1 MSLNISTASLRSL
14 IALVEKR
21 EKLTAELEAI
31 ENQIAAAIGGSTPVV
46 KTVSSRKIRGG
57 ELGNARSVK
66 AQKKRGKRGAIKELI
81 LAGLKEAGDAGIAV
95 RHLAAKLGLK
105 PGSVHVWFG
114 TTGKKSGLTEALGK
128 GVYRLK
134 ESIGVETPQSSLKA
148 PKPKIARKN
157 EQLGAKRGKKK
168 TKAVKTK

>member
-14 IALVEKR
+14 IILAEKR
-21 EKLTAELEAI
+21 EKLMAELASI
-31 ENQIAAAIGGSTPVV
+31 EKQIAAAIEGSTPVV

-57 ELGNARSVK
+57 ELGNARLPRVP
-66 AQKKRGKRGAIKELI
+66 KKRGKRGAMKELI

-95 RHLAAKLGLK
+95 RHLAAKLALK

-128 GVYRLK
+128 GIYRLK
-134 ESIGVETPQSSLKA
+134 QSVGAETPSNLLKA
-148 PKPKIARKN
+148 PKQKVTKKLPKYP
-157 EQLGAKRGKKK
+157 K
-168 TKAVKTK
+168 TPGPTK

>member
-14 IALVEKR
+14 LALAEKR
-21 EKLTAELEAI
+21 EKLTAELASI
-31 ENQIAAAIGGSTPVV
+31 EKQIAAAIEGSTSVV

-57 ELGNARSVK
+57 ELGNARLPR
-66 AQKKRGKRGAIKELI
+66 APKKRGKRGAVKKMI
-81 LAGLKEAGDAGIAV
+81 LAGLKEAGEAGIAV

-114 TTGKKSGLTEALGK
+114 TTGKKSGLTESLGK

-134 ESIGVETPQSSLKA
+134 QAVGVETQGEAPEA
-148 PKPKIARKN
+148 PKPK
-157 EQLGAKRGKKK
+157 
-168 TKAVKTK
+168 AVKSKAANTIHTP